1 MPYVPQV
8 DGPPIWVEDEDEAN
22 QRYGAEF
29 GVETPEQDFTGIADT
44 EAEEKQKGGHWY
56 NPVDAARGIT
66 TGVTQIPGELYATG
80 QQIGLRGMQEG
91 GLLLGLATLGK
102 D

>member
-29 GVETPEQDFTGIADT
+29 GVETPERDFTGIADT
-44 EAEEKQKGGHWY
+44 KAEEKQKGGQWY
-56 NPVDAARGIT
+56 NPVDAVRGIT
-66 TGVTQIPGELYATG
+66 TGITQIQVSFT
-80 QQIGLRGMQEG
+80 
-91 GLLLGLATLGK
+91 LL
-102 D
+102 DNS